1 MLTHRL
7 LGDDVDILKT
17 KTKAGQGRRRRGSP
31 AGRPVLLPGAS
42 DPLVRARRLCRVPFR
57 VAARDVQGVLKTL
70 DFFSFRS
77 MSREKKVFFCAL
89 ATVSL
94 LLPLSLF
101 TLARPISLPCP
112 TLLTSTTLFYKPP
125 SNEKKSQKRTKKQFV
140 GLATEVGLSSVAD
153 ALPTVIDRFSP
164 LFAGDHAVAM

>member
-1 MLTHRL
+1 
-7 LGDDVDILKT
+7 
-17 KTKAGQGRRRRGSP
+17 
-31 AGRPVLLPGAS
+31 
-42 DPLVRARRLCRVPFR
+42 
-57 VAARDVQGVLKTL
+57 
-70 DFFSFRS
+70 

-94 LLPLSLF
+94 LLPPSLF

>member
-1 MLTHRL
+1 
-7 LGDDVDILKT
+7 
-17 KTKAGQGRRRRGSP
+17 
-31 AGRPVLLPGAS
+31 
-42 DPLVRARRLCRVPFR
+42 
-57 VAARDVQGVLKTL
+57 
-70 DFFSFRS
+70 

-94 LLPLSLF
+94 LLPPSLF

-125 SNEKKSQKRTKKQFV
+125 SNEKKSQTRTKKQFV

-153 ALPTVIDRFSP
+153 ALPAVIDRFSP
-164 LFAGDHAVAM
+164 LSTIKKEEKQEGKRRRAAFPPLAAWQLLSKQNPRRRFPSSSFFFSDLLP